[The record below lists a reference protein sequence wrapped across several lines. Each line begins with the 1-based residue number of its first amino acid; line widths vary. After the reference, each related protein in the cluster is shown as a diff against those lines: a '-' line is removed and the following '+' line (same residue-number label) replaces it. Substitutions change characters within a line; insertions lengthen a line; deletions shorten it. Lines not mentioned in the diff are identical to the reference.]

1 MQIMKGTIPFF
12 IGDLTVLLLVI
23 YFPGLAT
30 WLPNLL
36 ITDVFK

>member
-1 MQIMKGTIPFF
+1 VLKGTIPFF
-12 IGDLTVLLLVI
+12 IGDLTVLVLCML
-23 YFPGLAT
+23 YPGLST

>member
-1 MQIMKGTIPFF
+1 VPFF

-23 YFPGLAT
+23 YNPELAT

-36 ITDVFK
+36 VHDVFK